1 MADFLADTRIDAIAD
16 EPGRF
21 RAELSPSWAVWGPNG
36 GYVAAIALRAAMAMS
51 SLPRPASLQC
61 HFLALGEF
69 APVDLAVVRMGGG
82 KRADSLRVEM
92 TQNGRTLLFATVWT
106 VADGSRGYE
115 HDFAAPPDV
124 PRPEALRGYQD
135 LADNYAEWYPIW
147 RSIEARPQRWNE
159 PPGYPEWRAWMRFNA
174 TAIPDRQSD
183 ALRQVL
189 WLDFPG
195 WNATIAAHSWPFQ
208 FLAPNLDLTVQ
219 FHRFSAPEAWT
230 LVEGVALL
238 AEDGMVGCVSRL
250 WSEDGRLLATGT
262 SQHVSRPNPR
272 YEEELQR
279 GREMG
284 LIPSTKET

>member
-1 MADFLADTRIDAIAD
+1 
-16 EPGRF
+16 
-21 RAELSPSWAVWGPNG
+21 
-36 GYVAAIALRAAMAMS
+36 MAMS
-51 SLPRPASLQC
+51 SLLRPASREC
-61 HFLALGEF
+61 AFRALGEF

-82 KRADSLRVEM
+82 TRADALRVER

-250 WSEDGRLLATGT
+250 AWD
-262 SQHVSRPNPR
+262 
-272 YEEELQR
+272 
-279 GREMG
+279 
-284 LIPSTKET
+284 